1 MRLQPSRR
9 QSVFLLLALA
19 GLIILGV
26 TLYVNSELSALQES
40 TPTRYPLGKS
50 LGTVPVTADTKQLT
64 VQGDREV
71 YWFIVETPQS
81 VPLDVDVYAEC
92 VQGGVAA
99 LVAASSR
106 MPLVRGDSLDVC
118 QSS

>member
-1 MRLQPSRR
+1 
-9 QSVFLLLALA
+9 LLVLA
-19 GLIILGV
+19 GLIILGL
-26 TLYVNSELSALQES
+26 TLYVNSELSALHES
-40 TPTRYPLGKS
+40 TPTRYALGKS

-64 VQGDREV
+64 VQGDHDV
-71 YWFIVETPQS
+71 YWFIVETPRP

-92 VQGGVAA
+92 VRGDVTA

-118 QSS
+118 TPS